1 MPVTV
6 EDGIGLKILRVTC
19 GVRYMPKYNPY
30 SVMYTFINK
39 LRNYILKKKKT
50 NYLQRLVQH
59 GLKLGKNVDIIDT
72 FFFDPSHCFLITIG
86 DNTTIC
92 PNVRLIAHDASTKKS
107 LGYTKIGKIVIGE
120 NCFIGD
126 SVTILPNVK
135 IGKNSIIGAGSVV
148 TKPIPNNSVAAGNPA
163 KVIDSTDNYIKKIKE
178 YSKGKKIFNKD
189 YYIEKL
195 DKKKR
200 IEILNSVA
208 DTIGFII

>member
-1 MPVTV
+1 MLVIA

-19 GVRYMPKYNPY
+19 GVRYMPKYRPY
-30 SVMYTFINK
+30 SAIYTFINK
-39 LRNYILKKKKT
+39 LRKYILKKKKT

-59 GLKLGKNVDIIDT
+59 GLKLGKNVEIIDT

-92 PNVRLIAHDASTKKS
+92 PNVRLIAHDASTKKH
-107 LGYTKIGKIVIGE
+107 LGYTKIGKIVIEE

-148 TKPIPNNSVAAGNPA
+148 TRPIPHNSVAAGNPA
-163 KVIDSTDNYIKKIKE
+163 KIIDSTDNYIKKIKE